1 MKKIASFLLVVLIF
15 SSCTEEVKFNEVA
28 FQGLKNNTLWKAF
41 DYKAVVATNGSLS
54 LQATYLQENLTINI
68 NSAKKGVYTFT
79 PVSNPKATFTSIQ
92 QDFTNVFKTN
102 KSTNYGV
109 GDDIISGEGTLQI
122 TKNTG
127 TTISGTF
134 RLTLVNEDE
143 ESDLRKVDFTEG
155 NFNNIPITKL

>member
-1 MKKIASFLLVVLIF
+1 MKKIASFLLVLFVF
-15 SSCTEEVKFNEVA
+15 NSCSEEIKFNDVA
-28 FQGLKNNTLWKAF
+28 FQGLKNNVLWKAF
-41 DYKAVVATNGSLS
+41 DYKAVVATNGSLT
-54 LQATYLQENLTINI
+54 LQATYLQESLVVNL
-68 NSAKKGVYTFT
+68 SSSSKGVYNFT
-79 PVSNPKATFTSIQ
+79 PTSNPKATFLSIL
-92 QDFTNVFKTN
+92 DEETITFKTN

-122 TKNTG
+122 TKNDG
-127 TTISGTF
+127 KTISGTF